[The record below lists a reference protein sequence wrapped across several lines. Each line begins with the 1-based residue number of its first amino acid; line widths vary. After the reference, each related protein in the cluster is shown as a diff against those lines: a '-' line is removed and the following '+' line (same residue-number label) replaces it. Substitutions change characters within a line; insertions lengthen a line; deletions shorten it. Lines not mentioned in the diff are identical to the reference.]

1 MTTHMLC
8 SHLLDILKYILGL
21 QTQLKSNNMR
31 FLYLDVYINYNVI
44 PSDIQPSFVT
54 NFIFISDNLHKAQEF
69 S

>member
-44 PSDIQPSFVT
+44 PSDI
-54 NFIFISDNLHKAQEF
+54 
-69 S
+69 